1 MSYTESGVLQDQ
13 NGPDPDSPAGQ
24 FASDFTKNYDRIG
37 KIFPEFLR
45 LKELTKVQFL
55 KHPVHN
61 ARLFVKEL
69 RDSNSDLTQKFFRE
83 FLKINPHISPR
94 SGLSDYYNLYLNSK
108 ENQLR
113 CLEDK
118 FEMLKKF
125 HCDRPKSN
133 AKHKWVPA
141 VLHSSHN
148 KLFYGGVTLLK
159 YGGVTLCP
167 KVKPLP
173 ALRRSPALSYVTFN
187 GFEREKFRPMAFQP
201 KKHTKMTAASAT
213 GEI

>member
-1 MSYTESGVLQDQ
+1 MSPKSEL
-13 NGPDPDSPAGQ
+13 
-24 FASDFTKNYDRIG
+24 SDF
-37 KIFPEFLR
+37 
-45 LKELTKVQFL
+45 
-55 KHPVHN
+55 
-61 ARLFVKEL
+61 
-69 RDSNSDLTQKFFRE
+69 
-83 FLKINPHISPR
+83 
-94 SGLSDYYNLYLNSK
+94 YYLYLNSK

-118 FEMLKKF
+118 FKMLKKF

-141 VLHSSHN
+141 VLHSSHD
-148 KLFYGGVTLLK
+148 KIDHTIVYGGVTL
-159 YGGVTLCP
+159 YP

-173 ALRRSPALSYVTFN
+173 ALRRSPAPSRVTFN
-187 GFEREKFRPMAFQP
+187 GFEREQFRPMAFQP